1 LYASVRLHVVALG
14 CNAVSDILCM
24 AMVCDQVNFRINQW
38 WWGHWVTV
46 LCTFSTSVL
55 STINDNRIFTC
66 QFRCLICIDVLDF

>member
-38 WWGHWVTV
+38 
-46 LCTFSTSVL
+46 
-55 STINDNRIFTC
+55 
-66 QFRCLICIDVLDF
+66 